1 MNPPFIVTHKDCDLH
16 SIVNSFA
23 AVPDHCPRYVLGDNL
38 HIGLSNSMGNVFSY
52 TDCGLIVEPFWK
64 HSICAYN
71 ENIWNCYSFVMD
83 FLQYA
88 DLLERNIGAADE
100 LISSHVCKALQ
111 RMFRY
116 FSLLNCLSG
125 FSSSS
130 CFILA

>member
-1 MNPPFIVTHKDCDLH
+1 M
-16 SIVNSFA
+16 
-23 AVPDHCPRYVLGDNL
+23 
-38 HIGLSNSMGNVFSY
+38 SNSMGNVFSY

-64 HSICAYN
+64 HSICVYEFSNKNNFDTQLKAFLRCSHRRFTPQAYN